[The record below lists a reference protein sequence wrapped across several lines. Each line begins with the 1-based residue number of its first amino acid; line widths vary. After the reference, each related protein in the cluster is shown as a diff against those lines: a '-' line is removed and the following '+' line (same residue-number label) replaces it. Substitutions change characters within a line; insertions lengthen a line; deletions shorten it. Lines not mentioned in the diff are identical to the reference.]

1 MRELAGEKQSKITLK
16 KSLIGRNEKQRRS
29 IEALGLRKIGQS
41 VVKQDNPQM
50 RGICQKMDFMLD
62 VEEI

>member
-1 MRELAGEKQSKITLK
+1 MRELAGEKQLKITLK

-50 RGICQKMDFMLD
+50 RGICRKMDFMLD

>member
-1 MRELAGEKQSKITLK
+1 MRELAGEKQLKITLK
-16 KSLIGRNEKQRRS
+16 KSLIGRNEKQRKS

-41 VVKQDNPQM
+41 VVKQDNPRM
-50 RGICQKMDFMLD
+50 RGICRKMDFMLD

>member
-1 MRELAGEKQSKITLK
+1 MRELAGEKQLKITLK
-16 KSLIGRNEKQRRS
+16 KSLIGRNEKQRKN

-50 RGICQKMDFMLD
+50 RGICRKMDFMLD

>member
-1 MRELAGEKQSKITLK
+1 MRELAGEKQLKITLK
-16 KSLIGRNEKQRRS
+16 KSLIGRNEKQRKS

-50 RGICQKMDFMLD
+50 RGICRKMDFMLD

>member
-1 MRELAGEKQSKITLK
+1 MRELAGEKQLKITLK

>member
-1 MRELAGEKQSKITLK
+1 MRELAGEKQLKITLK

-29 IEALGLRKIGQS
+29 IEALALRKIGQS